1 MAAFRSSRKRHH
13 PQTHRKEQLSVA
25 ITEEERT
32 RIKAYERE
40 LAVDLPELPN
50 LRRVHFLPTQD
61 TRVLPDTEA
70 YQALFGEPGDPNLGP
85 QAPAPDP
92 SYVLFASG
100 STAHLKP
107 ALCPHGAYIGCA
119 VALSPSLHFGHA
131 DLYTRYNP
139 TFHSSGLI
147 WNISLPHAVGG
158 AGYLMPKFDAST
170 VLAEITERKVTH
182 ADAFDTMLTMSMA
195 AQAGGPANVSHIKG
209 WSIRCTP
216 SFMRRVMETWTLN
229 NPSHIYGSTESS
241 GIATLMP
248 PDVVDEET
256 RISTNGR
263 PLPGIDVRI
272 VDPDSGKEP
281 PPGTPGEICFKG
293 WSLFIE
299 YLDMPEEREKSF
311 DDDGVE
317 RPLEELRGLCKGKVA
332 KFKIPKHFVA
342 IEPGQ
347 WPVLR
352 SGRIDKPNLQ
362 QRALDRLTGR
372 NHAERLHAHA

>member
-1 MAAFRSSRKRHH
+1 M
-13 PQTHRKEQLSVA
+13 A

-32 RIKAYERE
+32 RIEAYERE

-107 ALCPHGAYIGCA
+107 ALCRHGAYIGSA

-131 DLYTRYNP
+131 DIYTSYNP

-147 WNISLPHAVGG
+147 WNITLPHAVGR

-170 VLAEITERKVTH
+170 VLAAITERKVTH
-182 ADAFDTMLTMSMA
+182 ADAFDTMLTMRMA

-209 WSIRCTP
+209 WS
-216 SFMRRVMETWTLN
+216 
-229 NPSHIYGSTESS
+229 
-241 GIATLMP
+241 
-248 PDVVDEET
+248 
-256 RISTNGR
+256 
-263 PLPGIDVRI
+263 
-272 VDPDSGKEP
+272 
-281 PPGTPGEICFKG
+281 
-293 WSLFIE
+293 LFIE
-299 YLDMPEEREKSF
+299 YLGMPEEREKSF

-332 KFKIPKHFVA
+332 KFKIPKPFVT

-347 WPVLR
+347 WPVLG

-362 QRALDRLTGR
+362 QRALDGLTLR